1 MEMVLSSS
9 ICIFLLN
16 VLVFVIRTRRFLVF
30 FRRQNSRITQLNLIR
45 SIPKCPGGGGGDS
58 ACERGGDARR
68 LA

>member
-1 MEMVLSSS
+1 MEVVLSSS
-9 ICIFLLN
+9 ICIFLLI

-30 FRRQNSRITQLNLIR
+30 FRRQNSRITQLNLVR
-45 SIPKCPGGGGGDS
+45 EVYQNARGGGDS